1 MARTSKKL
9 QQNFKKDAINI
20 LFGDLKNINL
30 VDDVEKFLEKFFTTD
45 ERELILRRI
54 IVMDFLNKN
63 IKYRDIKKA
72 LEVSSNTISKVRDII
87 ENRGYGVN
95 PNRKRKYSPS
105 GSLSGNKK
113 RKVRNIFP
121 NYKGARSII

>member
-9 QQNFKKDAINI
+9 QQNFRKDAINI
-20 LFGDLKNINL
+20 LFGDLKNINS
-30 VDDVEKFLEKFFTTD
+30 VGDVEQFLKKFFTAD

-54 IVMDFLNKN
+54 VVMDLLNKN
-63 IKYRDIKKA
+63 VKYRDIKKL
-72 LEVSSNTISKVRDII
+72 LEVSSNTISNVRDII

-95 PNRKRKYSPS
+95 PDRKRKYSPS
-105 GSLSGNKK
+105 GLLLRNKK
-113 RKVRNIFP
+113 CKVRSIFP